1 MLLRVTKVSGGN
13 TAADPRPSPDPP
25 LHACLSTAVAPE
37 RHAVDS
43 SGGSLGGS
51 QLIGGVPH
59 AVVPLSPPPN
69 SADDFSGEIL
79 TVGRK
84 DCAVTLE
91 DKCVSRTH
99 ATIALLSNRPPMEH
113 AGRALLD
120 GLLDDGRVMMEYGTP
135 STPEEKRACEASTS
149 GVICV
154 VRDKGSKFGTYV
166 SVDETLSTGCSRGS
180 NDDDDETGDET
191 DDGGDGAAERI
202 GYVELTEKQIRA
214 VRLLSD
220 DDGTKT
226 TAPPKFQRLGEN
238 QSRPL
243 PQLSHSGTGS
253 RHAIVLFGPQGS
265 AIRLSLVPLT
275 LTFSRVKA
283 PELDPILAS
292 LQYVGASH
300 SLEWDVRNST
310 HLVAPEKTAAA
321 KGIMAW
327 ACRRPVVT
335 TGFVEALLRRRDARE
350 GLPRE
355 EDYRPKGTWDANL
368 KYTPEP
374 STALRGYLIA
384 VMVDDDNAPLA
395 QSAGA
400 EVLPIHEEAPSS
412 SRAEFESW
420 WQTRTQKALANGLA
434 VAVVASSSKRCKH
447 FADWLRQDEGV
458 RFTNAKNIAK
468 AITNNNG
475 EGDLLLDVDKAVIEK
490 VGRPPEAGL
499 EGVPGVDSTYM
510 STMAEASAE
519 SPEDAVETFENTD
532 ATENHFPPNDEIDV
546 MPVSTRR
553 KRPQEEELGNIAKHL
568 GGEEQ
573 QPDRQKRRRKN
584 QDEEALAKEVGR
596 GEEDIQAE
604 EPVAAAINQEK
615 VVDESSDDEPG
626 LPAERMPLPTSE
638 DGWLIAAPK
647 RRKAFRKGR
656 DEDFGS
662 AAETEKV
669 SGLIVREYIPPNR
682 GSRGR
687 GATVGRAT
695 SKKKD
700 FKRCKRTSRIA
711 EYPLLLLFRKNSVL
725 LGYTTFNPNG
735 GTNQNHNNVPKIR
748 LVDVLPKESAR
759 QLLLQQQ
766 QENLE
771 REQELADHLFNDGGA
786 VGGRKHGGGNMLS
799 YLSQSTTNRGRGRR

>member
-13 TAADPRPSPDPP
+13 TAADPRPSHDPP

-37 RHAVDS
+37 RHAADS

-99 ATIALLSNRPPMEH
+99 ATIALLSNRPPVEQT
-113 AGRALLD
+113 GRALLLD
-120 GLLDDGRVMMEYGTP
+120 GLDDLDDRRVMMEYGTP

-220 DDGTKT
+220 DGGTT
-226 TAPPKFQRLGEN
+226 TATPKFQRLGEN

-243 PQLSHSGTGS
+243 LQLSHSGSSSGP
-253 RHAIVLFGPQGS
+253 RHAFVLFGPQGS

-275 LTFSRVKA
+275 LTFSRIKA

-292 LQYVGASH
+292 LHYVGASH

-335 TGFVEALLRRRDARE
+335 TGYVEALLRRRDARE

-355 EDYRPKGTWDANL
+355 EDYR
-368 KYTPEP
+368 
-374 STALRGYLIA
+374 
-384 VMVDDDNAPLA
+384 
-395 QSAGA
+395 
-400 EVLPIHEEAPSS
+400 
-412 SRAEFESW
+412 
-420 WQTRTQKALANGLA
+420 
-434 VAVVASSSKRCKH
+434 
-447 FADWLRQDEGV
+447 
-458 RFTNAKNIAK
+458 
-468 AITNNNG
+468 
-475 EGDLLLDVDKAVIEK
+475 
-490 VGRPPEAGL
+490 
-499 EGVPGVDSTYM
+499 
-510 STMAEASAE
+510 
-519 SPEDAVETFENTD
+519 
-532 ATENHFPPNDEIDV
+532 
-546 MPVSTRR
+546 
-553 KRPQEEELGNIAKHL
+553 
-568 GGEEQ
+568 
-573 QPDRQKRRRKN
+573 
-584 QDEEALAKEVGR
+584 
-596 GEEDIQAE
+596 
-604 EPVAAAINQEK
+604 
-615 VVDESSDDEPG
+615 
-626 LPAERMPLPTSE
+626 
-638 DGWLIAAPK
+638 
-647 RRKAFRKGR
+647 
-656 DEDFGS
+656 
-662 AAETEKV
+662 
-669 SGLIVREYIPPNR
+669 
-682 GSRGR
+682 
-687 GATVGRAT
+687 
-695 SKKKD
+695 
-700 FKRCKRTSRIA
+700 
-711 EYPLLLLFRKNSVL
+711 
-725 LGYTTFNPNG
+725 
-735 GTNQNHNNVPKIR
+735 
-748 LVDVLPKESAR
+748 
-759 QLLLQQQ
+759 
-766 QENLE
+766 
-771 REQELADHLFNDGGA
+771 
-786 VGGRKHGGGNMLS
+786 
-799 YLSQSTTNRGRGRR
+799 